1 MWNGVHKKHKT
12 WKIRWPSVWFFIFL
26 PIVSSIPE
34 KYYRMQF
41 TGVEDFKTGVIP
53 KAQLICSV
61 QRSGTSFRN
70 PAVTRPWSSGP
81 RTFNI
86 VILLVQIFTK
96 ARIWFTRSKIWN
108 NFLKRRLLISSTLIR
123 IYYRNNVLR
132 SHKSMCWKFSPSKLS
147 GTETKRRNNI
157 RVAWCWMNS
166 HFRWAWGLL
175 AEQTVFHLGIDEIFH
190 SLRKHSAWSH
200 INFPLARTSAFRGR
214 DWIP

>member
-1 MWNGVHKKHKT
+1 MLKTSKQASFLRHNWYVPFNGVARPFET
-12 WKIRWPSVWFFIFL
+12 LPSPDHGPADQGL
-26 PIVSSIPE
+26 SIQSYCLS
-34 KYYRMQF
+34 KF
-41 TGVEDFKTGVIP
+41 
-53 KAQLICSV
+53 
-61 QRSGTSFRN
+61 
-70 PAVTRPWSSGP
+70 
-81 RTFNI
+81 
-86 VILLVQIFTK
+86 FTK